1 MREKG
6 LFKKTTVK
14 KLIMK
19 NHKKLLKEYF
29 LQNKK
34 LTNINNNKMNSIR
47 LLINKLN
54 NKKYNHFKMLMR
66 KVLTKLIN

>member
-1 MREKG
+1 MKEKD
-6 LFKKTTVK
+6 LFKKIIVK

-34 LTNINNNKMNSIR
+34 FNSINNNKINNIQ
-47 LLINKLN
+47 LLINRSN
-54 NKKYNHFKMLMR
+54 NKKFNHFKI
-66 KVLTKLIN
+66 LIK